1 MGSLGKFIVVKGRF
15 ARDFINSTRTAT
27 AQNVADMNLNGA
39 LDINDDDFQGFCAR
53 IWWHKLLGPHVF
65 GESQKTLRRSAD
77 AYHNGSIFVVAGLPA
92 NKKNGARS
100 RLCENVASEG
110 KTRQKQARK
119 RSLGA

>member
-53 IWWHKLLGPHVF
+53 IWWHKFQGLHVF
-65 GESQKTLRRSAD
+65 GEPQKTLHRPVD
-77 AYHNGSIFVVAGLPA
+77 AQRNGRFL
-92 NKKNGARS
+92 
-100 RLCENVASEG
+100 
-110 KTRQKQARK
+110 
-119 RSLGA
+119 